1 MSHLS
6 PSEFI
11 DLADGALADARAAHA
26 ASCEACRA
34 QAATVRDAL
43 RIAENPGAV
52 PEPSP
57 LFWDHLSA
65 RVREAVATE
74 PRPRAAFGLGLRV
87 RPLLPALAILVA
99 VFSVALLRHESR
111 RAAVPERISSSPAAM
126 TTDAIHEADTTLYAG
141 HDEVWAVLTAAA
153 ADLRIEDAH
162 AAGMEIQPAA
172 VDRAV
177 LGLSSAELTEL
188 GRLLQSE
195 MKRSSN

>member
-6 PSEFI
+6 PSEFV
-11 DLADGALADARAAHA
+11 DLADGALAESRAAHA
-26 ASCEACRA
+26 VTCEACRA
-34 QAATVRDAL
+34 QADTIRAAL
-43 RIAENPGAV
+43 HMTTGPGDV

-65 RVREAVATE
+65 RVREAIASE
-74 PRPRAAFGLGLRV
+74 PPPRAGFYGLRM
-87 RPLLPALAILVA
+87 RPLVPALAIVVA
-99 VFSVALLRHESR
+99 AFSVVLLRHDTR
-111 RAAVPERISSSPAAM
+111 PAVAPERLAPVAVAPAANGIH
-126 TTDAIHEADTTLYAG
+126 DADKTVDDG

-153 ADLRIEDAH
+153 ADLQIEDAR
-162 AAGMEIQPAA
+162 AAGMAIAPAA

-177 LGLSSAELTEL
+177 LGLNNAELTEL